1 MRPDIGSGWNMAY
14 HNGIREIQY
23 EINIRIQTAEAV
35 LQKTGAVETYAPV
48 FG

>member
-1 MRPDIGSGWNMAY
+1 MAY
-14 HNGIREIQY
+14 HNGGREVQY